1 MRQSATRLE
10 DAVIRWG
17 PTLIEDP
24 DSAEL
29 LNLLP
34 DIVDSRRG
42 GHDRAGAGPVR
53 RTSGR
58 RARTACSTSWG
69 TQTNSGALPFGCSDA
84 GLGQACSERHVEIT
98 YERQGVRHTT
108 DLTLSAD

>member
-1 MRQSATRLE
+1 MRPSATRLE

-42 GHDRAGAGPVR
+42 GTRSRRRRAGSPNE
-53 RTSGR
+53 
-58 RARTACSTSWG
+58 RAARPDSLLDILGHADEFRSSTLRM
-69 TQTNSGALPFGCSDA
+69 Q
-84 GLGQACSERHVEIT
+84 
-98 YERQGVRHTT
+98 
-108 DLTLSAD
+108 